1 MILKFIGS
9 IILGTLLLEA
19 KSCDKKN
26 VSDVPSCIQQMITD
40 FQAKPVQNPPASIY
54 QYDFNGQQVY
64 YVTAP
69 CCDQLNTLYDAN
81 CNVVCKP
88 SGGITGKGDGKCPDF
103 NTSKSNE
110 KLIWK
115 DERQ

>member
-1 MILKFIGS
+1 MIIKFIGS
-9 IILGTLLLEA
+9 VILGTLLLEA

-69 CCDQLNTLYDAN
+69 CCDFFSDLYDQN
-81 CNVVCKP
+81 CVLIAHP
-88 SGGITGKGDGKCPDF
+88 DGGFTGKGDGKAADF
-103 NTSKSNE
+103 SKTRTNE

-115 DERQ
+115 DERN